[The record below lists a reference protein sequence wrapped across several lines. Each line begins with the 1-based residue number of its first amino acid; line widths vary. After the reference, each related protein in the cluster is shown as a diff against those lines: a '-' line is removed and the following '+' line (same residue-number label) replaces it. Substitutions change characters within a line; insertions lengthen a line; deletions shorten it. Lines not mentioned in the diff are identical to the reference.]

1 MTTAHAVARRAPAN
15 RTVALARA
23 ASARTVL
30 ADLAPGAEIHCL
42 TYGQFSLLDVIA
54 AVLDH
59 TGPAQV
65 DVSTWTAGGADLT
78 HAESFLRDG
87 RITRLRFLVDR
98 SFPTRQPGYCREL
111 VRLFG
116 DDAIRTTQT
125 HAKFAAI
132 SAGEWRI
139 AINTSM
145 NMNKNTRLEYFQ
157 LADDPALHAFL
168 TAVVDDVFAERQAGP
183 LTEVGMP
190 TLGSLVDV
198 APATSVAMGT
208 VSAGG
213 AITLGR
219 ASI

>member
-1 MTTAHAVARRAPAN
+1 MTNTPATATRRVP
-15 RTVALARA
+15 RRDVRLARA
-23 ASARTVL
+23 ASARTAL

-42 TYGQFSLLDVIA
+42 TYGQFSLLDAIA
-54 AVLDH
+54 AILD
-59 TGPAQV
+59 TIGPARV
-65 DVSTWTAGGADLT
+65 DISTWTAGGADLT
-78 HAESFLRDG
+78 QSETFLRDG

-132 SAGEWRI
+132 SAGNWKI

-145 NMNKNTRLEYFQ
+145 NMNTNARMEYIQ
-157 LADDPALHAFL
+157 VSDDPQLWQFL
-168 TAVVDDVFAERQAGP
+168 TTVVDDVFAERQPGP

-190 TLGSLVDV
+190 ALPSLLDL
-198 APATSVAMGT
+198 APATTVTMGAVT
-208 VSAGG
+208 
-213 AITLGR
+213 I
-219 ASI
+219 